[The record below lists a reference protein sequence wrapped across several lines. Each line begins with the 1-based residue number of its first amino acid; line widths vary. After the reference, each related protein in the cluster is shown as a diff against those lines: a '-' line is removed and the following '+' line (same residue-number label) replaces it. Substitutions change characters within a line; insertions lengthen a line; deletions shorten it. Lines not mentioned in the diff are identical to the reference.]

1 MRKLTLPLLAT
12 YLTYTAASAAIIVDF
27 TLSAPG
33 VQQSPLQAEAGSLTE
48 TFNSFSAG
56 LLPASGSLAI
66 GSYTAES
73 GFRIFNANA
82 WGGAGGTGRY
92 ASTDNSKTLSVSIT
106 PSKYVGFWWSAGNA
120 GNLVNIY
127 GAGDSLLASFN
138 STAIPT
144 LIGPKASPNSV
155 VAADAQTYSGALYY
169 GNPNGTFGQP
179 DSLNEPYAYVNLRL
193 SDPTLTFTRI
203 DFTGPGFEFDNV
215 TISPNYYDPTASVP
229 EPGQVAASLLLLAGI
244 GGYVWLKRRKTG
256 KPAVAAV

>member
-1 MRKLTLPLLAT
+1 MRKLALTLLASC
-12 YLTYTAASAAIIVDF
+12 LACSAASAAILVDF

-33 VQQSPLQAEAGSLTE
+33 VQQSPLQAEPGSLTE
-48 TFNSFSAG
+48 TFNSFSTG
-56 LLPASGSLAI
+56 NLSSSGTLAI
-66 GSYTAES
+66 GDFTSTGA
-73 GFRIFNANA
+73 FIVNADA

-92 ASTDNSKTLSVSIT
+92 ISAGTGRTLSVTLT
-106 PSKYVGFWWSAGNA
+106 PSRYVGFWWSAGNN

-127 GAGDSLLASFN
+127 GTGDTLLGSFN
-138 STAIPT
+138 ASAIIN
-144 LIGPKASPNSV
+144 LIGPKGTPNSV
-155 VAADAQTYSGALYY
+155 VAADGQTYSGALYY

-215 TISPNYYDPTASVP
+215 TISPNYYNPTAAVP
-229 EPGQVAASLLLLAGI
+229 EPGQVAASMLLLAGI
-244 GGYVWLKRRKTG
+244 GGYVWMKRRKTA